1 MEQQNYH
8 VPVLLLDSVNG
19 LNIDPDGVYVDVTFG
34 GGGHSREILT
44 KLKEGRLFGF
54 DQDPDAA
61 NNTPDDPRFTLI
73 PQNFRYMANFLRM
86 YGVNEVNGILAD
98 LGVSSH
104 QFDVPDRG
112 FSIRFDAPL
121 DMRMSQNGE
130 RTAAT
135 ILNTSSPEDLRRILQ
150 QYGEVRGAGRVVQRI
165 LEFREEQPFETTG
178 DLIKVLS
185 PLVPPLKQHKFQAQV
200 FQALRIEVNDELGA
214 LKELLK
220 QSERILKP
228 GGRLSIISYHSLED
242 RMVKRF
248 LRAGNFEGEVKKDFY
263 GNPITPFK
271 LITRSAITATEE
283 EVNKNSRARS
293 ARLRIAERL

>member
-1 MEQQNYH
+1 MEEQNYH

-283 EVNKNSRARS
+283 EVNQNSRARS

>member
-1 MEQQNYH
+1 MEEQNYH

>member
-1 MEQQNYH
+1 MEEQNYH

-135 ILNTSSPEDLRRILQ
+135 ILNTSPPEDLRRILQ

-283 EVNKNSRARS
+283 EVNQNSRARS

>member
-283 EVNKNSRARS
+283 EVNQNSRARS

>member
-1 MEQQNYH
+1 MEEQNYH

-185 PLVPPLKQHKFQAQV
+185 PLVPPLKQHKFQAQI

-283 EVNKNSRARS
+283 EVNQNSRARS